1 MLSPHL
7 SCHYELWDGGRAKGW
22 NGSLKRRDERGGKER
37 RSWMRMKGD
46 RSQTGAREEKSLSD
60 GASVKR
66 GEKKQKKRWKEKI
79 RQRS

>member
-22 NGSLKRRDERGGKER
+22 DGSLKRRDERGGKER

-60 GASVKR
+60 GGKKKKKR
-66 GEKKQKKRWKEKI
+66 GKEKI